1 MSACPYTEIVE
12 AIDRRAAF
20 ATATVLSHAGSTP
33 GRPGMRAQIDAAGR
47 IRGTIGGGAM
57 EASVQRQAVACLQ
70 TGSAAVIDY
79 VMEGPGA
86 GDGEPICGGRMRI
99 LVDPAPARFREA
111 FAHAQTAR
119 ARRERGVLLTTL
131 RGEQSPVIDVAW
143 LGGSEIAERTGLPT
157 GTVLVDALTTGEP
170 RFVVPAKADGKAA
183 WSAFVEP
190 VRPAPL
196 LVIFGGGH
204 VGQALAR
211 QAVLLGFEIA
221 VVDDRPEFVQAS
233 LFPAEA
239 SLCCGKPAE
248 AVSRFAMTPDT
259 YLVLVGRGYQQD
271 LEALAACI
279 REPVGYLGMI
289 GSRRKVALVRRDLI
303 AAGRATADEFERVH
317 APIGVDVGAVT
328 VAEIAVSIAAEL
340 IAARRQPARSLARVC
355 ETAATKPDS
364 NS

>member
-1 MSACPYTEIVE
+1 
-12 AIDRRAAF
+12 
-20 ATATVLSHAGSTP
+20 
-33 GRPGMRAQIDAAGR
+33 MRALIDPAGH

-70 TGSAAVIDY
+70 SGSAAVIDY

-86 GDGEPICGGRMRI
+86 GEAEPICGGRMRI
-99 LVDPAPARFREA
+99 LVDPAPAKSRAA
-111 FAHAQTAR
+111 FQHAQAAR
-119 ARRERGVLLTTL
+119 ARRERGILLTKL
-131 RGEQSPVIDVAW
+131 RGEQNPAIDVAW
-143 LGGSEIAERTGLPT
+143 LGSGELADCTGFPT
-157 GTVLVDALTTGEP
+157 STVLADALATGEP
-170 RFVVPAKADGKAA
+170 QFVVPSEADGDSACA
-183 WSAFVEP
+183 AFVEP

-221 VVDDRPEFVQAS
+221 VVDDRPEFVQPS
-233 LFPAEA
+233 LFPAGT
-239 SLCCGKPAE
+239 SLFCGQPAE

-259 YLVLVGRGYQQD
+259 YLVLVGRGYLQD

-279 REPVGYLGMI
+279 REPVGYMGMI

-303 AAGRATADEFERVH
+303 AAGRATAAELERVH
-317 APIGVDVGAVT
+317 APVGVDVGAVT

-340 IAARRQPARSLARVC
+340 IAARRQPTRLLARVC
-355 ETAATKPDS
+355 ETAVTEPDS
-364 NS
+364 NP